1 MMQLL
6 GIGMLLFVASANA
19 QDVRGTWEVVATQG
33 SRNYPATWLVGSEG
47 DNLFGVS
54 QWACCPGFR
63 VDRLT
68 GVIEG
73 GRIELTRHIVKQ
85 GGSSGS
91 QLYVGTVSGDGASG
105 TWGGLGGNGNWTAK
119 IRR

>member
-1 MMQLL
+1 M
-6 GIGMLLFVASANA
+6 GGGRYA
-19 QDVRGTWEVVATQG
+19 RRETH
-33 SRNYPATWLVGSEG
+33 PATWQVGSEG

-54 QWACCPGFR
+54 QWSCCPGFR

-73 GRIELTRHIVKQ
+73 GRVELTRHIVKQ

-91 QLYVGTVSGDGASG
+91 QLYVGNVSGNSISG
-105 TWGGLGGNGNWTAK
+105 TWSGLGGNGNWTAK
-119 IRR
+119 IKR